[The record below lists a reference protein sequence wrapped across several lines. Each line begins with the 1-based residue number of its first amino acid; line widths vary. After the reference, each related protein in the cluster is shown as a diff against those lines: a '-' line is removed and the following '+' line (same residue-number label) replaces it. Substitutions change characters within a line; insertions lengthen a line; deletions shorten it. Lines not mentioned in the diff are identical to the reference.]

1 MVAEYYYNP
10 NTNKTFTKDSA
21 QKVAVPE
28 GFSSVQENVYQGY
41 VNQGVQPA
49 GVFKPVSE
57 VTGTGLNTNAMDA
70 NFNYTYDQALLRMQ
84 QQDIKTPAEQAAI
97 SAAIQAGKPQGTAD
111 PSQFIQGQ
119 VGSQVAQPGLP
130 TGTSVGQQLQLQ
142 QETPGTIQTTPGVLT
157 GDAPAGVP
165 APTVAPTIT
174 PTAVGTAAP
183 VAPTQFQETFQTYTP
198 ATVGTAAQATAEQTT
213 VNQNELVQAQQAE
226 LSANATVRG
235 QLANITSDVEN
246 ALAQGNPLPPFARGA
261 QRVAEAA
268 MAKRGLGASS
278 IAAEAI
284 AEGVLRA
291 GTQIAAADA
300 DAYRQIILAN
310 LNNRQQAAIQNAQTY
325 FQTDMTNLSNRQAT
339 SLTNLQNRQ
348 QVLLSDQAAD
358 NASAQFNATS
368 QKQTNEFF
376 DNLQAQIQTQN
387 AQRVDAM
394 NQFSVAET
402 NKISALNTNNQIQVA
417 EADAQR
423 EAAINQFNAQLVD
436 SRQKFNV
443 ENQRVVDQSNVAWRR
458 QINTANTAAV
468 NAANQTDAANLLGL
482 SNFAMSALWQQWR
495 DEASWANTSSENI
508 ENRNHNIT
516 MAALERETNLM
527 FMDEA
532 SKSKLN
538 QLVGGVIG
546 DILINVGTNMG
557 TGG

>member
-10 NTNKTFTKDSA
+10 NTNKTFAKDSA
-21 QKVAVPE
+21 QKIAVPE
-28 GFSSVQENVYQGY
+28 GFSSVTEDVYQGY

-49 GVFKPVSE
+49 GVIGSVKDPNITINPNIPQMSDGMVIPQPP
-57 VTGTGLNTNAMDA
+57 TG
-70 NFNYTYDQALLRMQ
+70 
-84 QQDIKTPAEQAAI
+84 P
-97 SAAIQAGKPQGTAD
+97 GTAD

-119 VGSQVAQPGLP
+119 VGAGVRQPTLP
-130 TGTSVGQQLQLQ
+130 TGTSIGQQLQLQ
-142 QETPGTIQTTPGVLT
+142 NVTPGTVQDVPGVT
-157 GDAPAGVP
+157 GAVQAAVP
-165 APTVAPTIT
+165 TTSPAPTIT
-174 PTAVGTAAP
+174 PTTVAPGTQ
-183 VAPTQFQETFQTYTP
+183 VAPTQFQETFRTYTP
-198 ATVGTAAQATAEQTT
+198 TTVGTAAQGIAEQTA
-213 VNQNELVQAQQAE
+213 VQQNELVQAQQAE
-226 LSANATVRG
+226 LTANATVRG

-300 DAYRQIILAN
+300 EAYRQIILAN
-310 LNNRQQAAIQNAQTY
+310 LNNRQQAAVQNAQTY

-339 SLTNLQNRQ
+339 SLTNLQYRQ
-348 QVLLSDQAAD
+348 QTMLSDTAAT
-358 NASAQFNATS
+358 NAAEQFNATS
-368 QKQTNEFF
+368 QKQTDEFF

-387 AQRVDAM
+387 AQRSDAM
-394 NQFSVAET
+394 NQFSVAES
-402 NKISALNTNNQIQVA
+402 NRISGLNANNESQVA
-417 EADAQR
+417 QANAQR

-443 ENQRVVDQSNVAWRR
+443 QNQRVIDQSNVAWRR
-458 QINTANTAAV
+458 QVNTANTAAV

-482 SNFAMSALWQQWR
+482 SNFSMSALWQQWR

-508 ENRNHNIT
+508 ENRNHNIAL
-516 MAALERETNLM
+516 AALERETNLM

-538 QLVGGVIG
+538 QLIGGIIG
-546 DILINVGTNMG
+546 DIIVGFTSRPSS
-557 TGG
+557 TEEIK

>member
-10 NTNKTFTKDSA
+10 NTNKTFTKDSQ

-28 GFSSVQENVYQGY
+28 GFGQVTEDVYQGY

-49 GVFKPVSE
+49 GV
-57 VTGTGLNTNAMDA
+57 A
-70 NFNYTYDQALLRMQ
+70 QALAQPTAGNQFNVTSPETLNINPNSPEARQ
-84 QQDIKTPAEQAAI
+84 
-97 SAAIQAGKPQGTAD
+97 IQSLPGTAD

-119 VGSQVAQPGLP
+119 VGAAVRQPTLP

-142 QETPGTIQTTPGVLT
+142 NVTPGTVQDVPGVT
-157 GDAPAGVP
+157 GAVQAAVP
-165 APTVAPTIT
+165 TTSPAPTIT
-174 PTAVGTAAP
+174 PMAVPTGTQ
-183 VAPTQFQETFQTYTP
+183 VSPTQFDETFRTYTP
-198 ATVGTAAQATAEQTT
+198 TTVGTAAQAQAEQTA
-213 VNQNELVQAQQAE
+213 VNQNELIQAQQAE

-235 QLANITSDVEN
+235 QLANITADVEN

-300 DAYRQIILAN
+300 EAYRQVILAN
-310 LNNRQQAAIQNAQTY
+310 LNNRQQAAIQNADVY
-325 FQTDMTNLSNRQAT
+325 FKTDMANLSNKQAT
-339 SLTNLQNRQ
+339 SLTNLQSRQ
-348 QVLLSDQAAD
+348 QVLLSDASAE

-368 QKQTNEFF
+368 QKQTDQFF
-376 DNLQAQIQTQN
+376 DSLQSQIQTQN
-387 AQRVDAM
+387 AQRIDAM
-394 NQFSVAET
+394 NQFSVAES
-402 NKISALNTNNQIQVA
+402 NKIAGLNAGNQVQIDQA
-417 EADAQR
+417 NAQR
-423 EAAINQFNAQLVD
+423 EAAINQFNAQLTD
-436 SRQKFNV
+436 ARERFNV

-516 MAALERETNLM
+516 LAALERETNLA

-532 SKSKLN
+532 SKNALN
-538 QLVGGVIG
+538 RLIGGVIG
-546 DILINVGTNMG
+546 DIIVNFTSRPPSVEGE
-557 TGG
+557 

>member
-1 MVAEYYYNP
+1 MAIELGYGP
-10 NTNKTFTKDSA
+10 SANK
-21 QKVAVPE
+21 
-28 GFSSVQENVYQGY
+28 GY
-41 VNQGVQPA
+41 TAVQPQA
-49 GVFKPVSE
+49 GFQYAYDSE
-57 VTGTGLNTNAMDA
+57 GNRYQVPTGFRGGVVDGQEFTLREGTGAINEPPMVK
-70 NFNYTYDQALLRMQ
+70 Q
-84 QQDIKTPAEQAAI
+84 PAEIIAPI
-97 SAAIQAGKPQGTAD
+97 PKPPTGPGTAD

-119 VGSQVAQPGLP
+119 VGAAVRQPTLP

-142 QETPGTIQTTPGVLT
+142 QETPGTIQAMPGVLT
-157 GDAPAGVP
+157 GDAPAALP
-165 APTVAPTIT
+165 TAPTAPTIT
-174 PTAVGTAAP
+174 PTTVAPGTQ
-183 VAPTQFQETFQTYTP
+183 VSPTQFQETFRTYTP
-198 ATVGTAAQATAEQTT
+198 TTIGTAAQTQAEQTA
-213 VNQNELVQAQQAE
+213 VQQNELVQAQQAQ
-226 LSANATVRG
+226 LTADATVRG
-235 QLANITSDVEN
+235 QLANITADVEN

-300 DAYRQIILAN
+300 EAYRQIILAN

-348 QVLLSDQAAD
+348 QVLLSDAAAD
-358 NASAQFNATS
+358 NASQQFNATS
-368 QKQTNEFF
+368 QKQTDEFF
-376 DNLQAQIQTQN
+376 DSLQSQIQTQN
-387 AQRVDAM
+387 AQRTDAM
-394 NQFSVAET
+394 NQFSVAEQ
-402 NKISALNTNNQIQVA
+402 NRIAGLNANNESQVA
-417 EADAQR
+417 QANAQR

-443 ENQRVVDQSNVAWRR
+443 QNQRVIDQSNVAWRR

-508 ENRNHNIT
+508 ENRNHNIAL
-516 MAALERETNLM
+516 AALERETNLM

-538 QLVGGVIG
+538 QLIGGIIG
-546 DILINVGTNMG
+546 DIIVGFTSRPSS
-557 TGG
+557 TEEAD

>member
-21 QKVAVPE
+21 QKIAVPE
-28 GFSSVQENVYQGY
+28 GFGQVTEDVYQGY

-49 GVFKPVSE
+49 SVLQDAIGNPLPNTSSPPVPLGQPQSP
-57 VTGTGLNTNAMDA
+57 
-70 NFNYTYDQALLRMQ
+70 Q
-84 QQDIKTPAEQAAI
+84 
-97 SAAIQAGKPQGTAD
+97 QGTAD

-119 VGSQVAQPGLP
+119 VGAAVRQPTLP
-130 TGTSVGQQLQLQ
+130 TGTSVGQALQLQ
-142 QETPGTIQTTPGVLT
+142 QETPGTIQPIVGLT
-157 GDAPAGVP
+157 GDMQAAMPT
-165 APTVAPTIT
+165 APTAPTIT
-174 PTAVGTAAP
+174 PTTVAPGTQ
-183 VAPTQFQETFQTYTP
+183 VAPTQFQETFRTYTP
-198 ATVGTAAQATAEQTT
+198 ATVGTAAQAQAEQTA
-213 VNQNELVQAQQAE
+213 VQQNELVQAQQAE
-226 LSANATVRG
+226 LSADATVRG
-235 QLANITSDVEN
+235 QLANITADVEN

-300 DAYRQIILAN
+300 EAYRQIILAN

-339 SLTNLQNRQ
+339 SLTNLQYRQ
-348 QVLLSDQAAD
+348 QTMLSDTAAT
-358 NASAQFNATS
+358 NAAQQFNATS
-368 QKQTNEFF
+368 QKQTDEFF

-387 AQRVDAM
+387 AQRIDAM
-394 NQFSVAET
+394 NQFSVSESNRIAAQNAGNET
-402 NKISALNTNNQIQVA
+402 QVA
-417 EADAQR
+417 QANAQR
-423 EAAINQFNAQLVD
+423 EAAINQFNTQIAD
-436 SRQKFNV
+436 ARERFNV
-443 ENQRVVDQSNVAWRR
+443 QNQRVIDQSNVAWRR

-516 MAALERETNLM
+516 MAAIERETNLM

-532 SKSKLN
+532 SKNALN
-538 QLVGGVIG
+538 RLVGGIIG
-546 DILINVGTNMG
+546 DILINVGNRMAPTTPT

>member
-28 GFSSVQENVYQGY
+28 GFNSVTEDVYQSY
-41 VNQGVQPA
+41 VTQGVQPA
-49 GVFKPVSE
+49 GVFQAV
-57 VTGTGLNTNAMDA
+57 TGLNTDAMDA
-70 NFNYTYDQALLRMQ
+70 NFTPPPMQ
-84 QQDIKTPAEQAAI
+84 PQPPA
-97 SAAIQAGKPQGTAD
+97 SQGTQD

-119 VGSQVAQPGLP
+119 VGSQVRQPGLP

-142 QETPGTIQTTPGVLT
+142 NVSPGTIQTTPGVLT

-174 PTAVGTAAP
+174 PATVGTAAP
-183 VAPTQFQETFQTYTP
+183 VSPIQFQETFRTYTP
-198 ATVGTAAQATAEQTT
+198 TDIGTAAQTTAEQTA

-226 LSANATVRG
+226 LTANATVRG

-300 DAYRQIILAN
+300 EAYRQIILAN

-358 NASAQFNATS
+358 NASLQFNATS
-368 QKQTNEFF
+368 QKQTDEFF
-376 DNLQAQIQTQN
+376 DNLQAQIQTP
-387 AQRVDAM
+387 V
-394 NQFSVAET
+394 SYTHLTLPT
-402 NKISALNTNNQIQVA
+402 N
-417 EADAQR
+417 R
-423 EAAINQFNAQLVD
+423 EV
-436 SRQKFNV
+436 
-443 ENQRVVDQSNVAWRR
+443 
-458 QINTANTAAV
+458 
-468 NAANQTDAANLLGL
+468 
-482 SNFAMSALWQQWR
+482 
-495 DEASWANTSSENI
+495 
-508 ENRNHNIT
+508 
-516 MAALERETNLM
+516 
-527 FMDEA
+527 
-532 SKSKLN
+532 
-538 QLVGGVIG
+538 
-546 DILINVGTNMG
+546 
-557 TGG
+557 